1 MSEYIQNTIAMLI
14 EKFVNFIYDTYW
26 DNIDLL
32 FTSFLISCSMAILIM
47 FIELYYTNFNG
58 SSFKRI
64 LFKRSK
70 STVIDLY
77 YFLIYTSG
85 LITLFAVLISLGIPQ
100 SISTVI
106 KSFISFDLGFELN
119 IYVRLVLFLLLVDFL
134 NYWQHRFMHRIES
147 LWEIHKFHHSAE
159 EFNVITVFREH
170 PMDKAINS
178 FFMIIPGIIFVNP
191 VGEFALFVTLYGIIG
206 YYQHSNIPW
215 HGFIGKY
222 IIQSSRDHYIHHSK
236 LEEHHD
242 KNFGSTFA
250 FWDHLF
256 GTYYHGKTKPV
267 IGLNDTTINNSNTFS
282 ATIDVQKKF
291 IKKIFTP

>member
-1 MSEYIQNTIAMLI
+1 MSEYIQNTIVMLI
-14 EKFVNFIYDTYW
+14 EKFVNFIYNTYW

-70 STVIDLY
+70 STVIDLF

-119 IYVRLVLFLLLVDFL
+119 IY
-134 NYWQHRFMHRIES
+134 H
-147 LWEIHKFHHSAE
+147 
-159 EFNVITVFREH
+159 
-170 PMDKAINS
+170 
-178 FFMIIPGIIFVNP
+178 IFC
-191 VGEFALFVTLYGIIG
+191 T
-206 YYQHSNIPW
+206 
-215 HGFIGKY
+215 
-222 IIQSSRDHYIHHSK
+222 
-236 LEEHHD
+236 
-242 KNFGSTFA
+242 
-250 FWDHLF
+250 
-256 GTYYHGKTKPV
+256 
-267 IGLNDTTINNSNTFS
+267 
-282 ATIDVQKKF
+282 
-291 IKKIFTP
+291 